1 MEHNIEFNRE
11 LCLLTYQGR
20 DKVWGFKPNRLITVF
35 GIQYVGSI
43 GKMLSYDINDNAA
56 RPNKV

>member
-1 MEHNIEFNRE
+1 M
-11 LCLLTYQGR
+11 
-20 DKVWGFKPNRLITVF
+20 TVF

-56 RPNKV
+56 RPNKVWNGSGSSPGRSLNPPPSLSYY